1 MRVIQVRGFY
11 RKTRNGTV
19 WVFPSVRRIEDATPE
34 LPKLKRDPR
43 TVDLFSEIEAGEKPV
58 DGGSDGTED

>member
-1 MRVIQVRGFY
+1 MRVIQVRGFF

-34 LPKLKRDPR
+34 LAKLKRDPR

-58 DGGSDGTED
+58 DGVSDEQD